1 MLGSRQYLIKDTA
14 TCKLSTEEV
23 GHSCQLKY
31 QGSNSY
37 LKKQISLAYFWQR
50 PVVWAQTFIKGPL
63 LVNNDFQHGGRE
75 CLNKKSREL
84 EQQSHTRSP
93 LVELH

>member
-1 MLGSRQYLIKDTA
+1 MLGSRQYTVIHKLPLWGYLIKDTA

-37 LKKQISLAYFWQR
+37 LKKQNFFSLLLAE
-50 PVVWAQTFIKGPL
+50 ACSLGP
-63 LVNNDFQHGGRE
+63 DFHQWSENFH
-75 CLNKKSREL
+75 C
-84 EQQSHTRSP
+84 Q
-93 LVELH
+93 